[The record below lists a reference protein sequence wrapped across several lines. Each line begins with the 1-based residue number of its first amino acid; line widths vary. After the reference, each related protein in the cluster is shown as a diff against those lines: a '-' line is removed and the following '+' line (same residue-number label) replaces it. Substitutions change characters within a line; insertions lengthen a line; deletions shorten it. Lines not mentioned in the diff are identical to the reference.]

1 MGAKNDPGAR
11 RAAGDLGAP
20 APRGTYRVSGSRG
33 RASRDGLYCAGLPL
47 SPARARPRRHLL
59 ECPAKL
65 AAEQFPAFFHNDFLK
80 LLTRIVPHFSPH
92 SPPPAGSD
100 PAPSPWQPGCPAR
113 QRRPAA
119 GAPGPGS
126 PRRHLRQPGARAPRP
141 APCKLWVGACDSPPA
156 RLVPQPT
163 RPARTARGFGT
174 LTGTLSGSEGGTL
187 PSRARPRVPPSD
199 GNSATRRA
207 AHTKFAAARGSG
219 PAAEGSRA
227 AAGTGRTC
235 WRRRR
240 LQPARPRR
248 ARSARRRHPRAQR
261 ARALPLAPSFLIPAQ
276 HHAAA
281 PRGMRRPAL
290 CPRAGPAQ
298 PRHCGTRARPAG
310 VRHVRGRR
318 GGGGAS
324 LPQRHARDSRDS
336 RAVGTQAHSPSR
348 GTRDT
353 VRHFPRCLRATAA
366 SAQPSP

>member
-1 MGAKNDPGAR
+1 M
-11 RAAGDLGAP
+11 
-20 APRGTYRVSGSRG
+20 
-33 RASRDGLYCAGLPL
+33 
-47 SPARARPRRHLL
+47 
-59 ECPAKL
+59 

-100 PAPSPWQPGCPAR
+100 PAPSPRPPGRPAR

-126 PRRHLRQPGARAPRP
+126 RRRHLRPPLAPHRANFRLALATRLP
-141 APCKLWVGACDSPPA
+141 LGLSHSPPGPRA
-156 RLVPQPT
+156 RLAVSGT
-163 RPARTARGFGT
+163 PA
-174 LTGTLSGSEGGTL
+174 GTLSRPEGGTV
-187 PSRARPRVPPSD
+187 PSRARPRVPLAD

-219 PAAEGSRA
+219 PAAEGRRA

-261 ARALPLAPSFLIPAQ
+261 ARALPSAPSFLIPAQ
-276 HHAAA
+276 HRAAA

-290 CPRAGPAQ
+290 CPRAGPVQ
-298 PRHCGTRARPAG
+298 PLHRGTRVRPAG
-310 VRHVRGRR
+310 VRHLRDPR

-324 LPQRHARDSRDS
+324 RPQRHARDSW
-336 RAVGTQAHSPSR
+336 AVVTLAHSPSR

-353 VRHFPRCLRATAA
+353 VRHFPRCLRATAVCV
-366 SAQPSP
+366 QPESLGTGTPGLPRSGSDPKILMPTLGGGKS